1 MIRARVGRIGLRMPR
16 SRSSASIACSDVRLW
31 WGLDQEKRG
40 ALGAVLDT
48 LWSTPVADIVMGV
61 RHGKLITM
69 RHPVLK
75 KYLKQPAQ
83 LTVVSEDDG
92 KWMIREVFEDECYAA
107 FVDAL
112 PERGATVVDVGANI
126 GAFALFCAQRRPSA
140 TVLCLEPVPSTAA
153 ALAANVAATSGNAGR
168 VHVVQKGLTAPG
180 QQGLMKFTCFED
192 VPSCST
198 ARPQD
203 KYAANIAPLYDAS
216 NFLNYYAKEKPRLCA
231 FVRCLPAA
239 LQQPVLRAALAHA
252 WRFSHRECELTTLS
266 KCFESSGLPAPST
279 IDLLKVDVEGL
290 ELHVLEAIEPE
301 WWPKVQSVAVE
312 VHDLDGR
319 LARVRAL
326 LCSLGFEVET
336 KSDDIYNDKIGMNHH
351 FVYAKRSSPS
361 MDKGVSEAEPLL
373 GALKDQYDS
382 KEALTFYNEVMGGGG
397 GNIHYG
403 IFRSEEDG
411 VREAADASVDFLAA
425 SINAHCPLRG
435 ARVLDV
441 GSGTGAAA
449 HVLLQQWNCA
459 SVLGFNLCP
468 GQNAT
473 ANELARELGVG
484 ERFGT
489 VEGNFDEDFPPSLR
503 GDTFDVIWS
512 QEAFCHS
519 KDKAALIARLAD
531 RLAPGGVLGFT
542 DIMAGEDATAEQL
555 RTFTDRN
562 ATSEMARCSDYIG
575 YLRAAG
581 LELATVSD
589 MTRHL
594 PRFFSLM
601 AARIDASRSSLA
613 AAGVSDEY
621 MTNFRD
627 SLRARVDFS
636 QAGAFAWAFIVA
648 RKPGAPPEARS
659 GLTGTLAGGGQGI
672 STFAISGRASSHA
685 VRAPQS
691 RGITTAVG
699 AAPASAAAPGPDV
712 HVVGAGAVGTFLA
725 SMAARAGLRVDLQHS
740 ARGCA
745 DVVRSICA
753 RDGVRLVSALPP
765 LGAGTLTFVATK
777 TYDHREVLGGELATR
792 HACVIHNGMARLT
805 PPHYSAVAFGGWNF
819 EPPDGL
825 VARNLDQWALHPA
838 LAEHAALLERVGI
851 SATCDDAVFARRFLT
866 KLLVNIAGSLLGV
879 LHGSTCA
886 QLVDEYSDEVDRLL
900 NESMDVLRHDPALS
914 FAWDRVLCT
923 SALKGEVIESLHGYG
938 DHKPSA
944 VADFVSGKQLEI
956 EALNGYVVDCGREL
970 RMDTPFNRTLL
981 DRLQAMSI

>member
-1 MIRARVGRIGLRMPR
+1 MNHYMIRARVGRIGLRMPR
-16 SRSSASIACSDVRLW
+16 SRSSASVACSDVRLW

-48 LWSTPVADIVMGV
+48 LWNTPVADIMMGV
-61 RHGKLITM
+61 RHGKLVTM
-69 RHPVLK
+69 GHPVLK

-92 KWMIREVFEDECYAA
+92 KWMIREVFEEECYAA

-153 ALAANVAATSGNAGR
+153 ALAANVAAISGNAGR

-198 ARPQD
+198 VRPQD

-216 NFLNYYAKEKPRLCA
+216 NFLNYYAKEKPLLCA

-252 WRFSHRECELTTLS
+252 WRFSHRECELTTLG

-326 LCSLGFEVET
+326 LSSLGFEVET
-336 KSDDIYNDKIGMNHH
+336 KSDDVYNDQIGMNHH
-351 FVYAKRSSPS
+351 FVYAKRSSS
-361 MDKGVSEAEPLL
+361 SIGRDVSEAEPLL

-411 VREAADASVDFLAA
+411 VREAADASVDLLAA
-425 SINAHCPLRG
+425 SINAHRPLRG

-489 VEGNFDEDFPPSLR
+489 VEGNFDEDLPPSLR
-503 GDTFDVIWS
+503 GETFDAIWS

-636 QAGAFAWAFIVA
+636 RAGAFAWAFVVA

-672 STFAISGRASSHA
+672 ATFAISGRASRLGG
-685 VRAPQS
+685 RAGPRRP
-691 RGITTAVG
+691 RGGRGCGGHVPGEQGRAGRPPRGPAALREGVHG
-699 AAPASAAAPGPDV
+699 RRPLHLRARRRAARQRAAPARRGHPHVRRHQDVRPSRGARRRAGDAPRVRDPQRHGAAHPAALQRGGVRRLELRAPRRPRRPQPGPVGPAPGAGGARGTAREGRHLR
-712 HVVGAGAVGTFLA
+712 HVRRRRLRPALPHQA
-725 SMAARAGLRVDLQHS
+725 SRQHRGLAARCAPRFDLCA
-740 ARGCA
+740 ARGQ
-745 DVVRSICA
+745 
-753 RDGVRLVSALPP
+753 
-765 LGAGTLTFVATK
+765 
-777 TYDHREVLGGELATR
+777 VLGR
-792 HACVIHNGMARLT
+792 
-805 PPHYSAVAFGGWNF
+805 GG
-819 EPPDGL
+819 
-825 VARNLDQWALHPA
+825 PA
-838 LAEHAALLERVGI
+838 PERV
-851 SATCDDAVFARRFLT
+851 
-866 KLLVNIAGSLLGV
+866 
-879 LHGSTCA
+879 HGC
-886 QLVDEYSDEVDRLL
+886 
-900 NESMDVLRHDPALS
+900 
-914 FAWDRVLCT
+914 
-923 SALKGEVIESLHGYG
+923 
-938 DHKPSA
+938 
-944 VADFVSGKQLEI
+944 VAS
-956 EALNGYVVDCGREL
+956 
-970 RMDTPFNRTLL
+970 
-981 DRLQAMSI
+981 